1 MTVSAPAARQAGT
14 APPPAGTAAPPT
26 GPPAGATAP
35 RWGPGA
41 ALLARLTGGS
51 TTPARLRLLLAG
63 TVAFGLLWGAAAAW
77 TAAQRTSAA
86 GDVVAASEPLSF
98 DAQQIYQS
106 LSDADATE
114 AAAFLAGTEPP
125 GARGRYLA
133 DIARAE
139 SYLEAAT
146 AAAGN
151 QGLRSQLTVLST
163 GVPVYT
169 GLVETA
175 RSDNQQGLP
184 VGAAFLGEAS
194 YLMRT
199 RLLPAANGLYT
210 QENARLAAADG
221 QATALPVLAV
231 VVAIAA
237 AYVLFRAQRWL
248 ARRTHRVFNAGLVA
262 ASLAGLVSLTWL
274 LTGLAIARAQ
284 LLDARDHGSAPVEA
298 LAQADIAALR
308 AHADESLTLINRSGD
323 DANQADFVRVEKQ
336 LGPGPGTLLTQA
348 AAAARGSPGGRLA
361 AAAAAAAPAWFATHR
376 QVRALDGGGNY
387 NAAVQLAIGSGPGSS
402 GARFRRIE
410 AELTTAIA
418 ADQAVFGSAAP
429 RGQSALTGMEAG
441 MIAAGLVMAAG
452 CAWGL
457 ASRLAEYR

>member
-1 MTVSAPAARQAGT
+1 MVRQ
-14 APPPAGTAAPPT
+14 
-26 GPPAGATAP
+26 PAGA
-35 RWGPGA
+35 GPGA
-41 ALLARLTGGS
+41 ARAQLPRLTTGGS
-51 TTPARLRLLLAG
+51 TTPARLRLLMAG

-125 GARGRYLA
+125 AARGRYLA

-184 VGAAFLGEAS
+184 VGAAYLGEAS

-210 QENARLAAADG
+210 QENARLAAADR

-231 VVAIAA
+231 LVAIVA

-262 ASLAGLVSLTWL
+262 ASLAGLISLTWL
-274 LTGLAIARAQ
+274 LTGLSIARAQ

-323 DANQADFVRVEKQ
+323 DANQADFLRVERQ

-348 AAAARGSPGGRLA
+348 AAAARGSPAAGPA
-361 AAAAAAAPAWFATHR
+361 AAAASAASAWFAAHR

-387 NAAVQLAIGSGPGSS
+387 NAAVQLAIGSGPTSS

-410 AELTTAIA
+410 TELIAAIA

-441 MIAAGLVMAAG
+441 MIAAGLLMAAG

-457 ASRLAEYR
+457 APRLAEYR